1 MITAHAIHVE
11 GNNQHRGVNKG
22 TMQKETKVEMLGE
35 SENYA
40 IWLTHESEPEEVI
53 YHIEFGNIT
62 LHLFEDE
69 WEEFTGVLLQ
79 SIR

>member
-1 MITAHAIHVE
+1 
-11 GNNQHRGVNKG
+11 
-22 TMQKETKVEMLGE
+22 MQKEPKVEMLGE

-40 IWLTHESEPEEVI
+40 IWRSFETESDAVI

-62 LHLFEDE
+62 LHLFEEE
-69 WEEFTGVLLQ
+69 WEEFASVLMS

>member
-1 MITAHAIHVE
+1 ME
-11 GNNQHRGVNKG
+11 
-22 TMQKETKVEMLGE
+22 KEPKVEMLGE

-40 IWLTHESEPEEVI
+40 IWRSFETDPDGVV

-69 WEEFTGVLLQ
+69 WEEFTGVFM
-79 SIR
+79 SAIR

>member
-1 MITAHAIHVE
+1 
-11 GNNQHRGVNKG
+11 
-22 TMQKETKVEMLGE
+22 MQNEPKVEMLGE

-40 IWLTHESEPEEVI
+40 IWRSFETEPDAII

-62 LHLFEDE
+62 LHLFEEE
-69 WEEFTGVLLQ
+69 WEEFAGVLMS

>member
-1 MITAHAIHVE
+1 
-11 GNNQHRGVNKG
+11 
-22 TMQKETKVEMLGE
+22 MQKEPKVEMLGE

-40 IWLTHESEPEEVI
+40 VWRSHETEPDAVI

-62 LHLFEDE
+62 LHLFEGE
-69 WEEFTGVLLQ
+69 WEEFAAVLMS